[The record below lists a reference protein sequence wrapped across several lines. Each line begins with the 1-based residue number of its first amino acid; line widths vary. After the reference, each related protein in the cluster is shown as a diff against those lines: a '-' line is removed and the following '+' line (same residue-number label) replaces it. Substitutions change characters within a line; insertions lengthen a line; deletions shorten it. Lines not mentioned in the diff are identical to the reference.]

1 MKLNVLDKKGKNV
14 GEVTLSDAVF
24 GVTPNEDVLTRYLRI
39 LTHNQRQGTSKVKTR
54 GEVSGGGKK
63 PWRQKKTGRARHGS
77 TRSPLWVG
85 GGITHGPTP
94 KSWTLIFPRKMRTLA
109 IKSAL
114 SYQFINKKALIVDK
128 FELKEPKTKAL
139 VDLLSSLKK
148 RNISINPITLPIDVL
163 LDLEMKGKRW
173 ILDKD
178 FLDAINTFMRI
189 KEVNPDKPFKQE
201 EAVYEIAKQYEKS
214 LYKESIVILTLNKNL
229 YLASKKIFPLTP
241 KDVLFTII
249 FIYGLLKIKTKS
261 GRDII
266 ATKDHPFYS
275 TKAREE

>member
-14 GEVTLSDAVF
+14 GEVTLSDDVF

-114 SYQFINKKALIVDK
+114 SYQFINNKALIVDK

-139 VDLLSSLKK
+139 VDLLSSLKVDRK
-148 RNISINPITLPIDVL
+148 VL
-163 LDLEMKGKRW
+163 LVTKDAEPI
-173 ILDKD
+173 ILKSAKN
-178 FLDAINTFMRI
+178 LPNIRI
-189 KEVNPDKPFKQE
+189 SFAGNLNGHEILKSHNIIFTK
-201 EAVYEIAKQYEKS
+201 EAVLALEEK
-214 LYKESIVILTLNKNL
+214 YKK
-229 YLASKKIFPLTP
+229 
-241 KDVLFTII
+241 
-249 FIYGLLKIKTKS
+249 
-261 GRDII
+261 
-266 ATKDHPFYS
+266 
-275 TKAREE
+275 